1 MGSGRGNRIEGRN
14 EDETARIEE
23 HLKGQYGNLV
33 QWKLPI
39 IYEDDHNEVSK

>member
-14 EDETARIEE
+14 EDETARIE
-23 HLKGQYGNLV
+23 HLKVLYGNLV

-39 IYEDDHNEVSK
+39 MYEDDHNEVFK